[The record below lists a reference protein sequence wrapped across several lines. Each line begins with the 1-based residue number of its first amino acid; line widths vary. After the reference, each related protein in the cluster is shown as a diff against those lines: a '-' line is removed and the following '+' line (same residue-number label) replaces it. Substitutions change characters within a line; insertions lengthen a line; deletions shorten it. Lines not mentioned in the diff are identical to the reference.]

1 MLKNILRIQMTLF
14 ITVFFPKAQQL
25 PFVSWEV
32 FDTLRLSQPRNTLV
46 FVRTDW
52 CSVCKKQIKDLE
64 QASSLLRLLSE
75 RVYLLD
81 LNAEK
86 EKRSLSF
93 FGKTYRYYTSGSTS
107 GLHELAYYFSP
118 RNQVYPLWVLL
129 DKDGSILTTYEGYW
143 SKEQLSELVASY

>member
-1 MLKNILRIQMTLF
+1 MM
-14 ITVFFPKAQQL
+14 VFFPKAQQL
-25 PFVSWEV
+25 PFVSWEA
-32 FDTLRLSQPRNTLV
+32 FDTLILSQPRNTLV

-64 QASSLLRLLSE
+64 QAPTLLRLLSE

-93 FGKTYRYYTSGSTS
+93 FGKIYRYYASGSTS

-118 RNQVYPLWVLL
+118 RSQVYPLWVLL
-129 DKDGSILTTYEGYW
+129 DKDGNILTTYEGYW

>member
-1 MLKNILRIQMTLF
+1 MTLF
-14 ITVFFPKAQQL
+14 MMVFFPKAQQL
-25 PFVSWEV
+25 PFVSWEA
-32 FDTLRLSQPRNTLV
+32 FDTLILSQPRNTLV

-64 QASSLLRLLSE
+64 QAPTLLRLLSE

-93 FGKTYRYYTSGSTS
+93 FGKIYRYYASGSTS

-118 RNQVYPLWVLL
+118 RSQVYPLWVLL
-129 DKDGSILTTYEGYW
+129 DKDGNILTTYEGYW

>member
-25 PFVSWEV
+25 PFVSWKA

-46 FVRTDW
+46 FVHTDW

-64 QASSLLRLLSE
+64 QASTLLRLLSE

-93 FGKTYRYYTSGSTS
+93 FGKTYRYYTSGGSS

-129 DKDGSILTTYEGYW
+129 DKDGKILTTYEGYW

>member
-1 MLKNILRIQMTLF
+1 M
-14 ITVFFPKAQQL
+14 
-25 PFVSWEV
+25 SWEA
-32 FDTLRLSQPRNTLV
+32 FDTLILSQPRNTLV

-64 QASSLLRLLSE
+64 QAPTLLRLLSE

-93 FGKTYRYYTSGSTS
+93 FKIYRYYASGSTS

-118 RNQVYPLWVLL
+118 RSQVYPLWVLL
-129 DKDGSILTTYEGYW
+129 DKDGNILTTYEGYW

>member
-14 ITVFFPKAQQL
+14 MMVFFPKAQQL
-25 PFVSWEV
+25 PFVSWEA
-32 FDTLRLSQPRNTLV
+32 FDTLILSQPRNTLV

-64 QASSLLRLLSE
+64 QAPTLLRLLSE

-93 FGKTYRYYTSGSTS
+93 FGKIYRYYASGSTS

-118 RNQVYPLWVLL
+118 RSQVYPLWVLL
-129 DKDGSILTTYEGYW
+129 DKDGNILTTYEGYW